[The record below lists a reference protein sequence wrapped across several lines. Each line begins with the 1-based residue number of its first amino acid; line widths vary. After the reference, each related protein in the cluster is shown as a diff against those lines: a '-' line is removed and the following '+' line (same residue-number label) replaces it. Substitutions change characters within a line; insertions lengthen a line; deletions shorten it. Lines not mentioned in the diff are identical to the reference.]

1 MQILYGPSFSID
13 EPTAVAIGKFD
24 GVHDGHIKI
33 INALIESAKIYKLK
47 SVIYTFDKNPKIV
60 LGNTGIEPL
69 MSNYDK
75 IRALERFFIDYLVF
89 EKFDEVFS
97 ALSPE
102 EFVRDV
108 LIGKMNVK
116 MVVMGEN
123 STFGKDRAGDVTLM
137 KLLGGKYGFE
147 VYEVGLVK
155 ENGEVISSTRL
166 REKLIDNIM

>member
-1 MQILYGPSFSID
+1 MQILYGPGFCID
-13 EPTAVAIGKFD
+13 GPTAVAIGKFD

-69 MSNYDK
+69 MSNCDK
-75 IRALERFFIDYLVF
+75 IRALEKFFIDYLVF

-108 LIGKMNVK
+108 LVGKMNVK
-116 MVVMGEN
+116 MVVVGEN

-137 KLLGGKYGFE
+137 KLLGEKYGFE
-147 VYEVGLVK
+147 VCEVGLVK

-166 REKLIDNIM
+166 REKLIDY